1 MENSR
6 VNRVIEQVG
15 NVVGESFKIMGGWS
29 ASAVN
34 YVGEFIE
41 SKVSPGELSEN
52 NKQRVEVVSQKT
64 KAATETVVG
73 VTATISKPI
82 IETTTQLG
90 NNASSSF

>member
-1 MENSR
+1 MFQKLVEENYPNPDVPIMENSR

-15 NVVGESFKIMGGWS
+15 NVVGEGFKIMGGWS

-52 NKQRVEVVSQKT
+52 NKQRVEVVS
-64 KAATETVVG
+64 
-73 VTATISKPI
+73 
-82 IETTTQLG
+82 
-90 NNASSSF
+90 

>member
-1 MENSR
+1 MFQKLVEENYPNPDVPIMENSR

-52 NKQRVEVVSQKT
+52 NKQRVEAVS
-64 KAATETVVG
+64 
-73 VTATISKPI
+73 
-82 IETTTQLG
+82 
-90 NNASSSF
+90 